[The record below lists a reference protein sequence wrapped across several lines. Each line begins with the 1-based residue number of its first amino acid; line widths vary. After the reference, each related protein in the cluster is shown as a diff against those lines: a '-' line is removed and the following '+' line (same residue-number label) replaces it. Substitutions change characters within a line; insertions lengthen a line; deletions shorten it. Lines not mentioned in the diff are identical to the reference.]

1 MIYPDVHS
9 IAAHPSEPDL
19 VFAPTGGGF
28 YMTRDGG
35 KTWTLLYDCYAR
47 AVWLDVDDADHS
59 ILGPADG
66 VDSHGRI
73 EESHDGGKT
82 WQVTSDG
89 LQVPWRRHMVERFEQ
104 VGDELFAVL
113 SNGELLVAPLASL
126 QWKRVLTELDDV
138 NAVTS
143 MKK

>member
-1 MIYPDVHS
+1 
-9 IAAHPSEPDL
+9 
-19 VFAPTGGGF
+19 VFAPTGGGL
-28 YMTRDGG
+28 YRTRDGG

-47 AVWLDVDDADHS
+47 AVWLDVDDANHL

-66 VDSHGRI
+66 VDSDGRI

-126 QWKRVLTELDDV
+126 QWKHVLTELDDV
-138 NAVTS
+138 HAVTS